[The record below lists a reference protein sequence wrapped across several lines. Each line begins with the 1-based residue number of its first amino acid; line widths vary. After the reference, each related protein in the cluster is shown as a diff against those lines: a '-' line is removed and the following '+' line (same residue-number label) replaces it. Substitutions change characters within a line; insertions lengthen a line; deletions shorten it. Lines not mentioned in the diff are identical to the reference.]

1 VTPRFGTDGVRGVA
15 NAELTPEYVL
25 LLGRVA
31 ARVLGG
37 PRFLIGRDTRIS
49 GPLLQA
55 ALTAGITAEGVD
67 VVDVGVLPTPG
78 VASLAAADGV
88 PAAVISASHNPFSDN
103 GIKLFAAGGRKLGDD
118 VEARLEAALG
128 AAMAEAGV
136 APGPDPSA
144 PADGDA
150 GGMGKGRP
158 GGGTLR
164 AVPTGAQVGRAAW
177 DGEGRQRYI
186 RRVLDTLEGRDLT
199 GLRVVVD
206 CAHGAASVT
215 GPELLRRAGAEVVA
229 VLADQ
234 PDGTNIND
242 RCGSTHPAALQAV
255 VRDTAADAGLALDG
269 DADRVIAVDHTGAL
283 IDGDQMI
290 AALALDRMVRGAL
303 VGATVVVTVM
313 TNLGFHLS
321 MAEHGIAVHTTA
333 VGDRYVLE
341 ALDRGGWSLGGEQ
354 SGHVIFRQLA
364 TTGDGMLTGLH
375 LLDAVQ
381 RSGRSLA
388 ELAASAMVRLP
399 QVLRNVAIEHPDR
412 LAGASAVWDEV
423 RAVEQGFGERGRVV
437 LRSSGTEPLVRVMV
451 EAPTHA
457 EAEDAS
463 ARLADAVVRH
473 LS

>member
-1 VTPRFGTDGVRGVA
+1 MTPRFGTDGVRGVA

-67 VVDVGVLPTPG
+67 AVDVGVLPTPG

-103 GIKLFAAGGRKLGDD
+103 GIKLFAAGGRKLGDE
-118 VEARLEAALG
+118 VEDRLEAALA
-128 AAMAEAGV
+128 AAMGEMGRGTGGPGEA
-136 APGPDPSA
+136 
-144 PADGDA
+144 A
-150 GGMGKGRP
+150 GGVGKERP
-158 GGGTLR
+158 GGGTR
-164 AVPTGAQVGRAAW
+164 AVVPTGAEVGRATW

-186 RRVLDTLEGRDLT
+186 QRVLDTLEGRDLT

-242 RCGSTHPAALQAV
+242 RCGSTQPAALQAV
-255 VRDTAADAGLALDG
+255 VRDTGADAGLALDG

-283 IDGDQMI
+283 VDGDQMI
-290 AALALDRMVRGAL
+290 AALVLDRMARGAL
-303 VGATVVVTVM
+303 AGATVVVTVM

-364 TTGDGMLTGLH
+364 TTGDGMLTGLQ

-381 RSGRSLA
+381 RSGRRLA

-399 QVLRNVAIEHPDR
+399 QVLRNVAVPHPDR
-412 LAGASAVWDEV
+412 LAGAAAVWDEV
-423 RAVEQGFGERGRVV
+423 RAVEERFGERGRVV

-457 EAEDAS
+457 EADDAS
-463 ARLADAVVRH
+463 VRLVDAVVRH